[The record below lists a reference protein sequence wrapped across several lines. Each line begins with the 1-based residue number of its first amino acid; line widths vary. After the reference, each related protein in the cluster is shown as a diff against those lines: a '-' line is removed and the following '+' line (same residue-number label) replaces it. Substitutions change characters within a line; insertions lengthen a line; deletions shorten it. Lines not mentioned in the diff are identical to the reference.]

1 MLSSG
6 VKRPSD
12 VAGEGMLSSSPSS
25 VLALLLVVLLE
36 RLGGSRS

>member
-1 MLSSG
+1 

-12 VAGEGMLSSSPSS
+12 VAGEGMLSSSPSPS
-25 VLALLLVVLLE
+25 GVLALLLVVLLE

>member
-1 MLSSG
+1 
-6 VKRPSD
+6 
-12 VAGEGMLSSSPSS
+12 MLSSSPSS